1 MAPWYG
7 AIDVRVGAVGTR
19 TTLTRCAAS
28 LALLGAVALAAAGCG
43 EAQRNADEAKG
54 TYPVEVVRARFPHKQ
69 AIARDTEFEM
79 VVRNAGSHTIPNI
92 AVTVDSFD
100 YASDYPRLA
109 ANKRPIWIVNDGP
122 GPRANPPVESEQV
135 DREGGATTAFVNTW
149 ALGRLAP
156 GAQKTF
162 LWQVTPVKAGPQTV
176 HYAVAA
182 GLDGRSL
189 ASLPG
194 GGKAVGT
201 LVAQVAPRPP
211 HTHVNPETGQV
222 VAGSARVAAGSVG
235 AVP

>member
-7 AIDVRVGAVGTR
+7 ADEVRVGAVGTG
-19 TTLTRCAAS
+19 TTLATCAAS
-28 LALLGAVALAAAGCG
+28 LALLGASAMVAVGCG
-43 EAQRNADEAKG
+43 EAQRDANEPKG

-79 VVRNAGSHTIPNI
+79 VVRNAGSRTIPNI

-122 GPRANPPVESEQV
+122 GARANPPVETEEV
-135 DREGGATTAFVNTW
+135 DREGGGETAFVNTW
-149 ALGRLAP
+149 ALGPLAA
-156 GAQKTF
+156 GAQRTF
-162 LWQVTPVKAGPQTV
+162 LWQVTPVKAGRQTV
-176 HYAVAA
+176 HYSVAA

-189 ASLPG
+189 ATLPG
-194 GGKAVGT
+194 GGKPVGA

-222 VAGSARVAAGSVG
+222 APGSARVAAGAVG